1 MMRDVR
7 VALAVGLALT
17 AVAVALVLSRAP
29 EVIAGSNAIGPL
41 PRALHAVPGSGS
53 ACQANETLPAGT
65 SAITLSL
72 EATAG
77 PRVAVSVLSGSTVL
91 THGESA
97 NGWTGAAVTI
107 PVEPVRRVVRDATVC
122 FSFAGANERVSF
134 LGAHTSTE
142 RAATS
147 GGHAIP
153 GRIGVEYL
161 RSGSSPWWS
170 LAHAIA
176 RRMGFGRAWPGGW
189 VVLLVAA
196 LMACAI
202 AIASWLIVRES
213 P

>member
-1 MMRDVR
+1 MRDAR

-17 AVAVALVLSRAP
+17 AVAVSVVLFRSP
-29 EVIAGSNAIGPL
+29 QVIAGSNAIGSL
-41 PRALHAVPGSGS
+41 PRALQSVPGSGS

-77 PRVAVSVLSGSTVL
+77 PHVAVSVRSGNITV
-91 THGESA
+91 THGEST

-107 PVEPVRRVVRDATVC
+107 PVEPVDRVVRDATVC
-122 FSFAGANERVSF
+122 FSFAGANERVLL
-134 LGAHTSTE
+134 LGASTSTE

-147 GGHAIP
+147 SGSALP
-153 GRIGVEYL
+153 GRVGVEYL
-161 RSGSSPWWS
+161 RSGSSSWWS

-176 RRMGFGRAWPGGW
+176 RRMGLGRAWPGGW

-202 AIASWLIVRES
+202 AIASWLIVRGS